1 MPAEKSLPG
10 FFSPLKLWAP
20 WDTAKETDAFELGDF
35 PRLRRDWSGVGL
47 KGSSAIPWGGDR
59 ASGGEF
65 CLKRL
70 TLDRKAPSLGK
81 NMAPGKHCIY
91 QTSRNRCRLGSEQYP
106 GWTNARQASR
116 NIFIPDSPPKW
127 VTRNFSSE
135 WNQISFD
142 LNKIILHTW
151 VCGLMLRSTLLS
163 PWITVSGWEVDLNRH
178 SNYTELVCSDIPI
191 PVHLTFANYSFK
203 GLTQLGTLK
212 KNIPP
217 PKKKPHKGN
226 ARTKATSLA
235 GILSFARGLLGGGHL
250 LWNVEVPT
258 HFLSIHNHSW
268 YLQV

>member
-1 MPAEKSLPG
+1 
-10 FFSPLKLWAP
+10 
-20 WDTAKETDAFELGDF
+20 
-35 PRLRRDWSGVGL
+35 
-47 KGSSAIPWGGDR
+47 
-59 ASGGEF
+59 
-65 CLKRL
+65 
-70 TLDRKAPSLGK
+70 
-81 NMAPGKHCIY
+81 MAPGKHCIY

-116 NIFIPDSPPKW
+116 NTFIPNSPPKW

-203 GLTQLGTLK
+203 DLTQLGTLK

-217 PKKKPHKGN
+217 PQKKAPQRKCKN
-226 ARTKATSLA
+226 K
-235 GILSFARGLLGGGHL
+235 GHL
-250 LWNVEVPT
+250 TSRHSQLCKGAPRRRTPPLECGSSNALSKISVALPHPQPLLIFASVEGRHGPLHLPGLTSWYPAPARHAAMVYMELPSLSL
-258 HFLSIHNHSW
+258 HFLLPS
-268 YLQV
+268 